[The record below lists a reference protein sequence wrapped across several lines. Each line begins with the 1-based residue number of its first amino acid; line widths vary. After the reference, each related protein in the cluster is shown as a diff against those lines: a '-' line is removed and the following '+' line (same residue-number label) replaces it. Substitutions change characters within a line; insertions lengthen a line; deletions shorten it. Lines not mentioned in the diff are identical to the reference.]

1 MDAAVVTAAIINNLQ
16 SVVSREISPMDPAVV
31 TVGTIQAGTRWNVVA
46 ENSYMTGTTR
56 LLQQ

>member
-1 MDAAVVTAAIINNLQ
+1 
-16 SVVSREISPMDPAVV
+16 MDPAVV

-46 ENSYMTGTTR
+46 ENSYMTGTTQ

>member
-31 TVGTIQAGTRWNVVA
+31 TVRDDPGGHPWNCSGG
-46 ENSYMTGTTR
+46 EQLYDRNHP